1 MQRAIEIG
9 ASAIVISNHGGRQLD
24 SAAAPLD
31 VLPGI
36 AKTVD
41 KRVEILIDGGI
52 REVLILLKP
61 LLLVQMPV

>member
-24 SAAAPLD
+24 SAAAPID
-31 VLPGI
+31 VSGI
-36 AKTVD
+36 AKTVN

-52 REVLILLKP
+52 RRGSDIIKAIALGADAV
-61 LLLVQMPV
+61 